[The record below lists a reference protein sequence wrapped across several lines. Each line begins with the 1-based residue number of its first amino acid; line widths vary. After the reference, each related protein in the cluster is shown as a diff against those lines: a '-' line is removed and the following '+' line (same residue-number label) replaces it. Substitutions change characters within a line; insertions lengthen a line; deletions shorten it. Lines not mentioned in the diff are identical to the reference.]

1 MRPGWLARSLPPRKP
16 LARSLPSMLAARPS
30 VRARRV
36 KLACRSCGRVAAF
49 VDEDPAGTRFERYRG
64 LRLVVRSQNITR
76 RNLHSVSCPAHGRLL
91 ASWTAVLPATVAA
104 RDGRVRQLRL
114 PPVVMRRKARG
125 CAGLPPE

>member
-1 MRPGWLARSLPPRKP
+1 VQRLVYHLSVYLGHARLAHTQVYLTLTPEV
-16 LARSLPSMLAARPS
+16 LQQ
-30 VRARRV
+30 
-36 KLACRSCGRVAAF
+36 
-49 VDEDPAGTRFERYRG
+49 AGTRFERYRG

-114 PPVVMRRKARG
+114 PPVVMRRKARV